1 MIQRLQR
8 HRYSLLL
15 GLVLLLAAGSRFYG
29 FTWGR
34 PYALHV
40 DEAYVIHLVY
50 RLGEQ
55 WARERSL
62 NPHASSYGALPLYL
76 LLLAHQ
82 VASLVV
88 ARLGGRLGIDSAP
101 LLYVGRLISATLGT
115 ATVGLI
121 YELGKQVYGR
131 AAGLL
136 GATFLTLAVLA
147 MRDSHF
153 YTADTMLTFL
163 VTLTVWLG
171 VWVMRRRRW
180 RNVLIYGVGMGLA
193 ISTKIVAV
201 LLIVPLLVAAAV
213 SGERRSRNSLGTL
226 APLLMQ
232 AMACMGA
239 GLALALLVWLLLNP
253 YAVLDYGDYF
263 NFDQND
269 DLLVQS
275 AVVWGTLRPLY
286 TLQFA
291 GTPRYLYVIT
301 NWLRWGLGLPL
312 ESLTLAGLVY
322 ALFEA
327 GRGVGG
333 DWLVLAWLGPYFLVA
348 GSWYAKFIRYALPL
362 LPFLCLLGGRLVADL
377 YRKAKLPLARAAVV
391 LLAVVVLLSSLFYTL
406 AYLNIY
412 ARPDTRLQA
421 LRWMQQHIP
430 KGATI
435 LVEKD
440 AALHFEK
447 LETMYGIRDYHLTV
461 LDHYNI
467 DGVKGVLYHAP
478 AVSEERK
485 RAFIQGKLNTE
496 YIVLSDSWME
506 RFLRQQDEYPVEAEF
521 YEALFSGEAG
531 YELVATFESRPRL
544 GPWTINDDAAE
555 LTFRLFDHPK
565 VYILHRFA
573 GG

>member
-76 LLLAHQ
+76 LLLAQQ
-82 VASLVV
+82 VASLIV
-88 ARLGGRLGIDSAP
+88 AQLGGRFGIDSAP

-121 YELGKQVYGR
+121 YDLGKRLYSR

-136 GATFLTLAVLA
+136 GAAFLTLAVLA
-147 MRDSHF
+147 VRDSHF
-153 YTADTMLTFL
+153 YAVDTMLAFL
-163 VTLTVWLG
+163 VTLTVWFG
-171 VWVMRRRRW
+171 ARVMQRGRW
-180 RNVLIYGVGMGLA
+180 RDVLAYGVSMGLA
-193 ISTKIVAV
+193 VSTKVVAGLLAVPLAVAV
-201 LLIVPLLVAAAV
+201 VKSHLHRGHRGRLAIVYVL
-213 SGERRSRNSLGTL
+213 
-226 APLLMQ
+226 
-232 AMACMGA
+232 A

-253 YAVLDYGDYF
+253 YAVLDYQNYF

-275 AVVWGTLRPLY
+275 AVVRGTLRPLY

-291 GTPRYLYVIT
+291 GTPRYVYVIT
-301 NWLRWGLGLPL
+301 NWLYWGLGLPL
-312 ESLTLAGLVY
+312 ELLALAGLVY
-322 ALFEA
+322 ALV
-327 GRGVGG
+327 GMVRGVRG
-333 DWLVLAWLGPYFLVA
+333 DWLVLAWLVPYFLVA
-348 GSWYAKFIRYALPL
+348 GGWYAKFIRYALPL
-362 LPFLCLLGGRLVADL
+362 LPFLCLLGGRLVVDL
-377 YRKAKLPLARAAVV
+377 YRKAKRPPARAAVG
-391 LLAVVVLLSSLFYTL
+391 LLAAVVLLSSLLYTL

-412 ARPDTRLQA
+412 ARPDTRVQA

-440 AALHFEK
+440 AALRFEK
-447 LETMYGIRDYHLTV
+447 LETMYGVRDYRLTV

-496 YIVLSDSWME
+496 YVVLSDSWME
-506 RFLRQQDEYPVEAEF
+506 RFLRLRDEYPVEAEF
-521 YEALFSGEAG
+521 YDALLSGEAG

-544 GPWTINDDAAE
+544 GSWTINDDAAE
-555 LTFRLFDHPK
+555 LTFRLFDHPR
-565 VYILHRFA
+565 VYIFHRSA